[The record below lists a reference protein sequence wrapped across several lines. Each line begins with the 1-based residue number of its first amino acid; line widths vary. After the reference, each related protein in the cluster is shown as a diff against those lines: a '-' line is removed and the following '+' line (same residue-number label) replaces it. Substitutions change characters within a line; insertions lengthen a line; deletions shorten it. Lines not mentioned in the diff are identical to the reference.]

1 MIRIIN
7 KKIKLNQIYKH
18 THVCSFSHF
27 SETNARAMDMTWYK
41 RAVEQHLIDQATFVF
56 SVPSNSGYTGKNN
69 RTLVTAA
76 HAIFIDHRGHKAP
89 AAVVGLQIQH
99 ESLARHFI
107 NITSACTG
115 SSGGCKKTCASEELD
130 CYLLDDN
137 GFVLVSENSE
147 HTGRFFGQIDGT
159 IMDSLVQDRIY
170 RRVGLMDYQGLC
182 SDRDNTLASSTRL
195 QPMQHLNWF
204 MKYIIALSTTW
215 LSLITE
221 LHAWPE
227 SNYESNDNAVYGDEE
242 SETEDYDYYFQP
254 QESDDATTTSET
266 ERYIPPVQ
274 KPLPASGPRIIPD
287 PLHARPCDLRTDLY
301 ILQPDRLNVTG
312 QSNPLK
318 GKLTNCHSSGCE
330 RPFSVQK
337 IPHSNLIL
345 LVVDTLCPC
354 GSKQLDIEP
363 QEVPGGSG
371 ACGIRR
377 LAREKLARKRPATC
391 INYHPEETEIQQ
403 CGKATSVLIP
413 SSILVSLITFT
424 FVTILTNV

>member
-1 MIRIIN
+1 M
-7 KKIKLNQIYKH
+7 
-18 THVCSFSHF
+18 S
-27 SETNARAMDMTWYK
+27 WYK
-41 RAVEQHLIDQATFVF
+41 RAVEQHSVDPETFVF
-56 SVPSNSGYTGKNN
+56 SVPFNSGYTGKNN
-69 RTLVTAA
+69 KTLVTAA
-76 HAIFIDHRGHKAP
+76 HAIFIEHRGHKAP

-115 SSGGCKKTCASEELD
+115 SSGGCRKTCASDELD

-182 SDRDNTLASSTRL
+182 SDRDNTIASSNRL
-195 QPMQHLNWF
+195 EPMRHMNWLL
-204 MKYIIALSTTW
+204 KYIISFATTW
-215 LSLITE
+215 LSFMAE
-221 LHAWPE
+221 VHAWPQIE
-227 SNYESNDNAVYGDEE
+227 YDNSDTVYIDGEE
-242 SETEDYDYYFQP
+242 NEASYDDYYFQP
-254 QESDDATTTSET
+254 QEPDPTTPET
-266 ERYIPPVQ
+266 ERYIPPIQ
-274 KPLPASGPRIIPD
+274 KPIPATGPRIIPD

-371 ACGIRR
+371 ACGSRR
-377 LAREKLARKRPATC
+377 FGREKLARKRPTTC
-391 INYHPEETEIQQ
+391 ISYHPEEIEIQQ
-403 CGKATSVLIP
+403 CGKATSVFIHT
-413 SSILVSLITFT
+413 SIIISLITFS
-424 FVTILTNV
+424 FVTIISNV